1 MKNFVAIIHIM
12 PHQVLLDPAGKATLQ
27 AIHKLGFEN
36 VLDTRIGKRIELTV
50 QANDSEQVQEIAQ
63 QLANQ
68 LLVNPIVET
77 FSIEVLLAE
86 NI

>member
-12 PHQVLLDPAGKATLQ
+12 PHQVLLDPGGKATLQ